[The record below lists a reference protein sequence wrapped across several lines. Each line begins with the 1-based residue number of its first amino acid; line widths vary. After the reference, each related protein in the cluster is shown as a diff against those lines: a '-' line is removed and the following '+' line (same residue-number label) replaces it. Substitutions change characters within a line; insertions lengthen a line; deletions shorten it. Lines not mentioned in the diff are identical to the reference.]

1 MVNAEKFDHIIDHQY
16 FKRSQ
21 DIANELQY
29 DKENKTIVIS
39 CDKIPED
46 TASSTLHV
54 WYATTEALYH
64 SEKYEYFVT
73 AVNGTK

>member
-1 MVNAEKFDHIIDHQY
+1 MII
-16 FKRSQ
+16 
-21 DIANELQY
+21 
-29 DKENKTIVIS
+29 IS

-46 TASSTLHV
+46 TALSLHV

-73 AVNGTK
+73 AINGTK